1 MSKATADLAMGV
13 LSEVDCAKLWESNY
27 CALMSEGKLSGDK
40 SDIDVIVRKTIGDYR
55 EFNEDAVKET
65 LFAHVWPS
73 IKAVLVTGLARWYD
87 DKLRAE
93 LQADI
98 DLGENGA

>member
-1 MSKATADLAMGV
+1 MSKATADLAMVV

-27 CALMSEGKLSGDK
+27 CALMSEGKLNGEK
-40 SDIDVIVRKTIGDYR
+40 SDIDLIVRKTIGDYR
-55 EFNEDAVKET
+55 EFNEDAVKDT
-65 LFAHVWPS
+65 LFFHVWPS

-87 DKLRAE
+87 DKLRSE